1 MTPVLLDSNFM
12 HRSLVD
18 FVGISMPNTKS
29 ERPSIDIKMK
39 LFPPIEVGIGTCIL
53 VPTVGGF
60 EMLFGADGAFI
71 FLFDMLCI
79 GL

>member
-39 LFPPIEVGIGTCIL
+39 LFPQL
-53 VPTVGGF
+53 R
-60 EMLFGADGAFI
+60 
-71 FLFDMLCI
+71 
-79 GL
+79 